1 MANKTLLVAQR
12 ELLENLRTKTFWIGI
27 LAFPIL
33 ISISMGAGWVL
44 NKFKEQ
50 QKYAVVDLSEQ
61 AIGPRI
67 ERQARSGD
75 IQAIGRLLLENKA
88 PHGPLAEL
96 QRELAPQLPKVELA
110 PQAPDAQPKVD
121 SQNQE
126 PQFPA
131 EVQERIAQWF
141 QNLPATEAEEFV
153 RSQSSR
159 LSAAKYR
166 YASMD
171 SLGLAD
177 LTPEEQEKKLSE
189 LVNNKQLFAYFVVGK
204 APDRTLDDFRY
215 VSNNFTDNDL
225 RSWYGTAA
233 TEVVQNLRIKT
244 ENIPTAV
251 AKRLR
256 EKVSFKEKKV
266 TVTGETEDVKLAD
279 KAGGFAPMAFVY
291 LLWIAVFT
299 AAQMLLTNTV
309 EEKSNR
315 IIEVLLSSVSPLEL
329 MSGKI
334 WGIAATGL
342 TIIGSWVAFALI
354 GVWLAPKLLVGMDLS
369 WTAVIGDPLYL
380 ISFVVYF
387 FFGYLLYAAILV
399 GLGSVCNSLKEAQN
413 LLQPVFILLIV
424 PLVSMMFIV
433 QEPNGTVAK
442 VLSYV
447 PLFTPFTMMNRAG
460 GPPEIYEYV
469 ITGILL
475 IVSVLI
481 AFKAAGKVFRV
492 GVLMTGNPPK
502 LREILS
508 WLREK

>member
-44 NKFKEQ
+44 SKFKEQ
-50 QKYAVVDLSEQ
+50 QKYAVVDLSAQ
-61 AIGPRI
+61 QIGSRI

-75 IQAIGRLLLENKA
+75 FQSIARLLAKNKDLQ
-88 PHGPLAEL
+88 GPLVEL
-96 QRELAPQLPKVELA
+96 QRELAPQLEA
-110 PQAPDAQPKVD
+110 MTPDAEAPEAQTKD
-121 SQNQE
+121 LK
-126 PQFPA
+126 PQVPA

-141 QNLPATEAEEFV
+141 QNLPATEADAFV

-166 YASMD
+166 FASLD
-171 SLGLAD
+171 SLGIAD
-177 LTPEEQEKKLSE
+177 LAPEEQEKKLSE
-189 LVNNKQLFAYFVVGK
+189 LVNTKKLFAYFVVGK
-204 APDRTLDDFRY
+204 EPDRNLDDFRY

-225 RSWYGTAA
+225 RSWYGNAA
-233 TEVVQNLRIKT
+233 TKVVQDLRIKT

-251 AKRLR
+251 ATRLR
-256 EKVSFKEKKV
+256 EEVSFKEKKV

-342 TIIGSWVAFALI
+342 TIIGSWVIFALI

-413 LLQPVFILLIV
+413 LLQPVFILLVV
-424 PLVSMMFIV
+424 PLVSMMFVV

-460 GPPEIYEYV
+460 GPPEVYEYV